1 MKNIIVGT
9 AGHVD
14 HGKTCLIKA
23 LTGTDCDRLK
33 EEKKRGITIENGFA
47 DMQSGDYN
55 ISIIDVPGHE
65 KFIKNMLMGIGGID
79 MVLLVIALD
88 EGVMP
93 QTVEHFRILDM
104 LDIRKGIIV
113 YTKRDAVSD
122 EEWVDLVKADAH
134 DLVKGTFMEGA
145 PEIEVSSFDGYNI
158 EELKELIVSS
168 IDESILKNDSDILF
182 RLPVDRVFTID
193 GFGTVV
199 TGTLMEG
206 SIHPGDEVMVYPEE
220 RLTRVRNLQVHNEAV
235 TEALAGQRTAIN
247 LQGMKKEE
255 MERGCVLARPGS
267 LEPTKLLDVRMELFK
282 DTERTVLNGSRV
294 HFYSGSSQS
303 VAKVV
308 LLDRDALEKGD
319 GCYCQLRLEEPVAV
333 RRNDRFIIRFFS
345 PLITIGGGRIL
356 ETAPSKHKRFS
367 EAVVKDLEIKDRGTD
382 KEIMELVIR
391 EKSRYFPDL
400 ISLSLKLNLPPQ
412 RTGELTEEILEDGR
426 IFRVRKDSFIHRD
439 LLEKAEEDTD
449 EILSEYHRLNR
460 MSEGMAKAEFTSRLS
475 DMLRIGDRKDCDD
488 IIRLM
493 KGQCF
498 IKDTGNC
505 ISLFDFRVEE
515 SPEMKKMKER
525 ILKVYKEAAYEMP
538 AVDNVVG
545 GEKDKK
551 NAVHIIDALCA
562 EGSLVRLDHQYLIDR
577 GHFEKALRGL
587 KEHISENGK
596 ITLAEFR
603 DMLGTSRKYA
613 MAILDYLDREKI
625 TGKVDDHRILL

>member
-122 EEWVDLVKADAH
+122 EEWADLVKADAH

-319 GCYCQLRLEEPVAV
+319 SCYCQLRLEEPVAV

-367 EAVVKDLEIKDRGTD
+367 VEEVPGDQGQRHGQGNHGACDKGEEQVLSRSDIPFSQTESAASKDRRTD
-382 KEIMELVIR
+382 R
-391 EKSRYFPDL
+391 RNP
-400 ISLSLKLNLPPQ
+400 
-412 RTGELTEEILEDGR
+412 
-426 IFRVRKDSFIHRD
+426 
-439 LLEKAEEDTD
+439 
-449 EILSEYHRLNR
+449 
-460 MSEGMAKAEFTSRLS
+460 
-475 DMLRIGDRKDCDD
+475 
-488 IIRLM
+488 
-493 KGQCF
+493 
-498 IKDTGNC
+498 
-505 ISLFDFRVEE
+505 
-515 SPEMKKMKER
+515 
-525 ILKVYKEAAYEMP
+525 
-538 AVDNVVG
+538 
-545 GEKDKK
+545 
-551 NAVHIIDALCA
+551 
-562 EGSLVRLDHQYLIDR
+562 
-577 GHFEKALRGL
+577 
-587 KEHISENGK
+587 
-596 ITLAEFR
+596 
-603 DMLGTSRKYA
+603 
-613 MAILDYLDREKI
+613 
-625 TGKVDDHRILL
+625 